1 MIIILT
7 AYDIH
12 FFLAFYFSLLQSGDL
27 FTLLDEV
34 YGSDTGA
41 SLENCTTPS
50 TTTES
55 SEREEKDAA
64 CPAQSPHPVVGASP
78 TQLDSLNELIKS
90 EHFYVK
96 YAPSSAEDSSSSS
109 GCSSDEDEVSPN
121 EEVQESSPSAMPV
134 KEEFLS
140 LTDDCFS
147 FAENMMLFESLMKEC
162 LSNDEG
168 TTTSEELPDSVIM
181 KNDESCDMPAQE
193 SKTTSLIPTNRKR
206 TSEDENVEIVNKLP
220 KTGSITDSGSDSG
233 IHSDYSNPSSPY
245 QEQSLLQF
253 NDMNPVD
260 DILFPEL
267 FPCLI

>member
-1 MIIILT
+1 
-7 AYDIH
+7 
-12 FFLAFYFSLLQSGDL
+12 
-27 FTLLDEV
+27 
-34 YGSDTGA
+34 
-41 SLENCTTPS
+41 
-50 TTTES
+50 
-55 SEREEKDAA
+55 
-64 CPAQSPHPVVGASP
+64 
-78 TQLDSLNELIKS
+78 
-90 EHFYVK
+90 
-96 YAPSSAEDSSSSS
+96 
-109 GCSSDEDEVSPN
+109 
-121 EEVQESSPSAMPV
+121 
-134 KEEFLS
+134 
-140 LTDDCFS
+140 
-147 FAENMMLFESLMKEC
+147 MKEC

-168 TTTSEELPDSVIM
+168 MTTSEELPDSVLM

-193 SKTTSLIPTNRKR
+193 SETTSLIPTNRKR

>member
-1 MIIILT
+1 M
-7 AYDIH
+7 
-12 FFLAFYFSLLQSGDL
+12 QSGDL

-34 YGSDTGA
+34 YGSDAGA
-41 SLENCTTPS
+41 SLDNCTTPS
-50 TTTES
+50 TTTTES
-55 SEREEKDAA
+55 SEREEENAA
-64 CPAQSPHPVVGASP
+64 CPVQSPHPMVGTSP

-121 EEVQESSPSAMPV
+121 EEVQESSPSATPV

-147 FAENMMLFESLMKEC
+147 FAENMMLFENLMKEC
-162 LSNDEG
+162 LSNGEG
-168 TTTSEELPDSVIM
+168 TTTSEELPDSVLM
-181 KNDESCDMPAQE
+181 KKDESGDVPAQE
-193 SKTTSLIPTNRKR
+193 RKTTLLIPTNRKR
-206 TSEDENVEIVNKLP
+206 TSEDENVETANKLP

-233 IHSDYSNPSSPY
+233 IHSDSGNPNSPY